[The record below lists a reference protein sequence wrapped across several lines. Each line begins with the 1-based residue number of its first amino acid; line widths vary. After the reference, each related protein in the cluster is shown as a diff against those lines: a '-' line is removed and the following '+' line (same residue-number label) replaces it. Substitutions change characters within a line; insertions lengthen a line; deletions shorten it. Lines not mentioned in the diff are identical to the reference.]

1 MSAPTPPPAPP
12 PSPWTGGS
20 APLPPSGLGGSRDG
34 LVTGEAVVL
43 ELRLAKLPSRAI
55 AITIDITLEL
65 IVLFGLIALSSTVSV
80 DNALFATVG
89 LVTLV
94 LVLVGFPTAIETLTR
109 GRSLGKLAVGLRV
122 VRDDGGPVGFRQSL
136 VRALAGFFIDFWLT
150 FGVGAII
157 SSLASTKGKR
167 VGDHFA
173 GTVVIRER
181 TPAQGG
187 VVAAMPPALAAWAA
201 TLDLSRLPDDLALNA
216 RQFMSRATQ
225 LAPEVRIS
233 MGGRI
238 AADVVARITPPPPPG
253 APPEAVLAAVL
264 AERRARDYARITG
277 QAQQPYGQPPPY
289 AAPPVYP
296 PPGIPPLPA
305 PAPPAPL
312 APAGEPGPPPRQ
324 REGGAFAPPS

>member
-1 MSAPTPPPAPP
+1 
-12 PSPWTGGS
+12 
-20 APLPPSGLGGSRDG
+20 

-43 ELRLAKLPSRAI
+43 ELRLAKLPSRAL
-55 AITIDITLEL
+55 AITIDITLQLVVL
-65 IVLFGLIALSSTVSV
+65 IGLIALSSTASV

-89 LVTLV
+89 LVTVV

-109 GRSLGKLAVGLRV
+109 GRSLGKLAIGLRV

-187 VVAAMPPALAAWAA
+187 MVVAMPPALAAWAA

-225 LAPEVRIS
+225 LAPDVRAS

-277 QAQQPYGQPPPY
+277 QAQQPYGPPPSY
-289 AAPPVYP
+289 GAPGYAPPPAYR
-296 PPGIPPLPA
+296 PPGI
-305 PAPPAPL
+305 PAPPAPTPSPET
-312 APAGEPGPPPRQ
+312 AQPPQ
-324 REGGAFAPPS
+324 QQEGGAFAPPS

>member
-1 MSAPTPPPAPP
+1 MPPQPPQPAG
-12 PSPWTGGS
+12 PWTGGY

-43 ELRLAKLPSRAI
+43 ELRLAKLPTRAL
-55 AITIDITLEL
+55 AITLDITLEL
-65 IVLFGLIALSSTVSV
+65 IVLFGLIALSSTASV

-89 LVTLV
+89 LVTVV
-94 LVLVGFPTAIETLTR
+94 LVLVGYPTAIETLTR
-109 GRSLGKLAVGLRV
+109 GRSLGKMALGLRV

-150 FGVGAII
+150 FGLGAII

-181 TPAQGG
+181 TPVQGG
-187 VVAAMPPALAAWAA
+187 VVAAMPPALAGWAA
-201 TLDLSRLPDDLALNA
+201 SLDLSRLPDDLALNA

-225 LAPEVRIS
+225 LAPDVRAS

-238 AADVVARITPPPPPG
+238 ATEVVSRIAPPPPTD

-264 AERRARDYARITG
+264 AERRARDYARYTG
-277 QAQQPYGQPPPY
+277 QPQQPYLPPPS
-289 AAPPVYP
+289 YP
-296 PPGIPPLPA
+296 PPSYPP
-305 PAPPAPL
+305 PAPPQAAAPGSGS
-312 APAGEPGPPPRQ
+312 APAAVAAEPPEQ
-324 REGGAFAPPS
+324 QEGGAFAPPS